1 MVDNKESNKPNSS
14 SLASKVAESSPKA
27 VRPTKLSE
35 IESDAT
41 LKQNPL
47 KVDIAEPKISPKLD
61 SNDNDKEF
69 KPKVDDDIDI
79 EKSSMNI
86 SQSPIPEEYDVMP
99 KSNLSDYK
107 NISILKPTKIENE
120 EILVDNNHFFIIFIV
135 VSAIII
141 PIIIGTTLFFCC
153 KKSKKENQN
162 IELGNL
168 GNGNEEKAE
177 VSNNTTESEL

>member
-1 MVDNKESNKPNSS
+1 
-14 SLASKVAESSPKA
+14 
-27 VRPTKLSE
+27 
-35 IESDAT
+35 
-41 LKQNPL
+41 
-47 KVDIAEPKISPKLD
+47 
-61 SNDNDKEF
+61 
-69 KPKVDDDIDI
+69 
-79 EKSSMNI
+79 MNN
-86 SQSPIPEEYDVMP
+86 SQSPIPEEYNVLP

-120 EILVDNNHFFIIFIV
+120 ESKIVNNHFFIVIMV

-153 KKSKKENQN
+153 KKSKKENQH